1 MKVVCIKQCRLNPSA
16 PPINTIQ
23 MGEFKCEKKSHFEQ
37 HCSGDAHKKN
47 EHKSS
52 KQTLLNISCDNDF
65 TQFCTDLCRA
75 FTAANIPWN
84 KVSCPEFKN
93 FMDKYTGRH
102 LSSESALKKK
112 YLPKDYDMVIKQ
124 IRNSFGNN
132 DIWISVDETTD
143 RLGRCI
149 AHLVIGKL
157 SSEEA
162 VRPFLLALKQ
172 LDKTKS
178 NTISRFLN
186 ESLALLW
193 PKGTEDKKVKWFVS
207 DGTSYMI
214 KTDTNLKCLNY
225 LDVNGI
231 ISNVKTIFL
240 KAPIRV
246 DFYKNSLPNTPLPPE
261 PVLIRWGTWIQ
272 AALFYADHFHVL
284 KQVVMSLEATDAQC
298 IKKAQEFLNKANV
311 KNELLYI
318 KTHFKIIADAIEQL
332 ETIGLKL
339 NQSVEIVEKVY
350 TSLKNTPGKV
360 GEMAFQNVLYLLKKN
375 PGYDFICSV
384 NNVIC
389 GNGT

>member
-1 MKVVCIKQCRLNPSA
+1 
-16 PPINTIQ
+16 
-23 MGEFKCEKKSHFEQ
+23 
-37 HCSGDAHKKN
+37 
-47 EHKSS
+47 
-52 KQTLLNISCDNDF
+52 
-65 TQFCTDLCRA
+65 
-75 FTAANIPWN
+75 
-84 KVSCPEFKN
+84 
-93 FMDKYTGRH
+93 
-102 LSSESALKKK
+102 
-112 YLPKDYDMVIKQ
+112 MVIKQ

-389 GNGT
+389 GAAAAGTSKEVEAVELNSAHTLPLPPKRKCKSTELAAETDETSVLSLSELQRLVLLEQLKLIKMQQKEIENKRERE